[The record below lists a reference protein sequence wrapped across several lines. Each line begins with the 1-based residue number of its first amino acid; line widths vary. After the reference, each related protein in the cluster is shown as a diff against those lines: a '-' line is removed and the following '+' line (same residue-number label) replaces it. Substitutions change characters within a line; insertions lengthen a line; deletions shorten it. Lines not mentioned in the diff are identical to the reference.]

1 MVDIINELSG
11 ASQELQRLRTARPQA
26 QDNAQLSF
34 SALLEPEDPGTFS
47 YAERY
52 AIAAFTA
59 AINHAPAAE
68 FYFDL
73 LSDEASE
80 SLVAAIRAAA
90 RRGASTG
97 PYQDADFLVFG
108 ENATGEAQ
116 DSEGALG
123 KRLSAACDWAHL
135 LTFHPKDA
143 SPQALGHLDAAG
155 WSASDIVSLSQLVS
169 FLAFQLRVAHG
180 LSVLSGQA
188 PTVSEARRATGGV
201 QPDWEATENTLQP
214 NGVIPDHFVNHSL
227 GWLPWVAPLPK
238 EDFTPAHMDALIK
251 PERIDSEYFRV
262 LARDPAA
269 LKARTLTDLDIFY
282 NTEGGLSRADREL
295 AATVVSRFNGCV
307 YCASVHQAR
316 CVKEGGER
324 EIVDRLLAEGI
335 TADLG
340 SQEWDLIRRAALAL
354 TSSPISFDAELYA
367 ELRDS
372 GFDDQSIVDI
382 IYASSFFNWA
392 NRLMLTLGQANVPER
407 YR

>member
-11 ASQELQRLRTARPQA
+11 ASQEVQRLRTARPQA

-80 SLVAAIRAAA
+80 PLVAAIRAAA

-108 ENATGEAQ
+108 ENTTGEAQ

-123 KRLSAACDWAHL
+123 KRLSAACEWAHL
-135 LTFHPKDA
+135 LSFHPKDA

-155 WSASDIVSLSQLVS
+155 WSATDIVSLSQLVS

-180 LSVLSGQA
+180 LSVLSGRA

-214 NGVIPDHFVNHSL
+214 DGVIPDHFVNHSL

-251 PERIDSEYFRV
+251 PKRIDSEYFRL

-354 TSSPISFDAELYA
+354 TSSPISFDAELCA
-367 ELRDS
+367 ELRDF

-407 YR
+407 FR

>member
-11 ASQELQRLRTARPQA
+11 ASQEVQRLRTARPQA

-34 SALLEPEDPGTFS
+34 SALLEPEDPDTFS

-80 SLVAAIRAAA
+80 PLVAAIRAAA

-108 ENATGEAQ
+108 ENTTGEAQ

-123 KRLSAACDWAHL
+123 KRLSAACEWAHL
-135 LTFHPKDA
+135 LTFPPKDA

-155 WSASDIVSLSQLVS
+155 WSATDIVSLSQLVS

-214 NGVIPDHFVNHSL
+214 DGVIPDHFVNHSL

-251 PERIDSEYFRV
+251 PERIDSEYFRL

-354 TSSPISFDAELYA
+354 TSSPINFDAELCA